1 MDEVQA
7 IYTIWL
13 REMIRTIRS
22 KTRILASFSMPIFF
36 LVIFG
41 TGLNRSFSLPGARI
55 SYIDFIAPGIVAM
68 STLFTALFFGV
79 SVIMDKQFGFM
90 KEILVAPVSRLTILI
105 GKILGGATLAICAG
119 FVVLLI
125 AIILGVKVSATGLL
139 LSLLIMLI
147 IALSFVSMGL
157 AFASQMSDLQAYP
170 LVANFIV
177 IPMFFLSG
185 ALFPIDRL
193 PEWLKILVYIDP
205 LTYGVDALRQSMIG
219 VSVLPFW
226 LDITVMGV
234 FCTFTI
240 LAGTFFFGRM
250 R

>member
-41 TGLNRSFSLPGARI
+41 TGLNRSFSL
-55 SYIDFIAPGIVAM
+55 
-68 STLFTALFFGV
+68 T
-79 SVIMDKQFGFM
+79 
-90 KEILVAPVSRLTILI
+90 
-105 GKILGGATLAICAG
+105 
-119 FVVLLI
+119 
-125 AIILGVKVSATGLL
+125 
-139 LSLLIMLI
+139 
-147 IALSFVSMGL
+147 
-157 AFASQMSDLQAYP
+157 
-170 LVANFIV
+170 
-177 IPMFFLSG
+177 G